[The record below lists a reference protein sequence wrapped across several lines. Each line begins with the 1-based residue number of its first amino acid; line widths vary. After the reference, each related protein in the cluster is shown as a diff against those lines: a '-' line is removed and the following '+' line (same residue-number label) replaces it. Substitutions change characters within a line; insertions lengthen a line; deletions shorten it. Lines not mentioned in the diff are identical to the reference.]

1 MKIRLPLAV
10 LSGLLSCL
18 AIPAHGQTPPLT
30 AYTGNIQVTFWIS
43 LTTPLLQG
51 ESINCLV
58 SATVSETDTAVTP
71 PYTNTIVEYGTVSG
85 TVTSS
90 NAAFCIVGIPY
101 EWYLATQ
108 ASDNIAISYTIS
120 YVMSGVAT
128 GTFFDLRSTSSSLG
142 SVPVPAT
149 NGSVAL
155 GPRTVR
161 L

>member
-58 SATVSETDTAVTP
+58 SATVSENDTAVTP
-71 PYTNTIVEYGTVSG
+71 PYTNTIVEYGTVPG
-85 TVTSS
+85 TVSSTS
-90 NAAFCIVGIPY
+90 AFCIVNIPY

-120 YVMSGVAT
+120 YVLSSATT
-128 GTFFDLRSTSSSLG
+128 GTFFALRSTSSSLG

-149 NGSVAL
+149 NGSVVV
-155 GPRTVR
+155 GPRTIR